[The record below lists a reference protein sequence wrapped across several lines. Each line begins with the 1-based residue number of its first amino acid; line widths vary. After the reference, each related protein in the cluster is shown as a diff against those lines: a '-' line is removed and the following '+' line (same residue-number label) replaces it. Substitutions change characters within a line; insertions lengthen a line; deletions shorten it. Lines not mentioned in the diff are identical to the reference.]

1 VVESV
6 SLRWRLR
13 PKRDKIILSS
23 IELFHAKIQPMP
35 AVKPEILVWAR
46 ETAGLSLEEAAHR
59 LGIKEARGVAGEDR
73 LAALERGEAAVS
85 RPVLIKMSKQYRRPL
100 LTFYLSAPPQ
110 RGDRGEDFRTLPE
123 THTLEESLLDALLRD
138 IRARQ
143 SMVRAILE
151 DEEDAQPLPFIGS
164 MTIDDGV
171 AAVVQSIKRV
181 IGAELAEFRAQASPE
196 SAFALLRRRVEE
208 AGVFVLLAGNL
219 GSYHTAMDVEVFRG
233 FALADPIAPFIVIND
248 QDARPAWSFTLL
260 HELAHLWLGA
270 TGVSG
275 SYAETRMERFCNEV
289 AATFLLPVAELALV
303 GVTRQTDDQTA
314 IKLIDDFAAERHLSR
329 SMVAYRLRNAGRISD
344 ESWRSLRGI
353 FRTRWQAGRQAQ
365 RERAREREGGPN
377 YYVVRRHKLGAAL
390 LKFVARNVSG
400 GSLSPTKAGHVLG
413 VKPRSVEPLLSG
425 AALTGG
431 QVG

>member
-1 VVESV
+1 
-6 SLRWRLR
+6 
-13 PKRDKIILSS
+13 LSS

>member
-1 VVESV
+1 
-6 SLRWRLR
+6 
-13 PKRDKIILSS
+13 
-23 IELFHAKIQPMP
+23 MP